1 MSFPGVRALA
11 NSLDT
16 GATWTS
22 WIHKTGGPTAGTAG
36 RWCDASMGAGI
47 PKYNA
52 YVGAQLAATA
62 LANEGNAGIYLG
74 PAPGAGKTKHLNSL
88 QLQSTSTTL
97 APAWFVLADYL
108 MFYPLVDGDST
119 DQQDMDNTATLPRY
133 ASGDGVQCMVVVT
146 TPMAASATAT
156 VSYTN
161 QAGAS
166 GRLSTFAIIASTN
179 VGVIASSSGASAA
192 AGSVSAFIP
201 LAGGD
206 TGIRSIE
213 SITLLAGA
221 GGFFSL
227 VLVKPMATLQLREN
241 VTASEVTQLTQR
253 ANLPQV
259 FDGAYLNYLYIT
271 NQTGTPVTLRGFV
284 EFAWST

>member
-1 MSFPGVRALA
+1 MLTGVRALA
-11 NSLDT
+11 TALEN

-52 YVGAQLAATA
+52 YVGSQLTATA

-74 PAPGAGKTKHLNSL
+74 PDPGAGLTRHINAL

-108 MFYPLVDGDST
+108 LFYPLVDGDST
-119 DQQDMDNTATLPRY
+119 DQQDMDNTAPLPRY
-133 ASGDGVQCMVVVT
+133 ADGAGVQCMVVVT
-146 TPMAASATAT
+146 TPMAANAVAT

-161 QAGAS
+161 QAGVA
-166 GRLSTFAIIASTN
+166 GRTSTFQVIASTN
-179 VGVIASSSGASAA
+179 VGVIASSSDSSGA
-192 AGSVSAFIP
+192 AGSVGPFIP
-201 LAGGD
+201 LASGD

-213 SITLLAGA
+213 SITLSSGA
-221 GGFFSL
+221 GGFFAL
-227 VLVKPMATLQLREN
+227 VLVRPLANLQLREN
-241 VTASEVTQLTQR
+241 VTATEIMQLPQR
-253 ANLPQV
+253 ATLPRV
-259 FDGAYLNYLYIT
+259 FDGAYLNFIYIT
-271 NQTGTPVTLRGFV
+271 NQTGTPTTLRGFV
-284 EFAWST
+284 EFAWGS